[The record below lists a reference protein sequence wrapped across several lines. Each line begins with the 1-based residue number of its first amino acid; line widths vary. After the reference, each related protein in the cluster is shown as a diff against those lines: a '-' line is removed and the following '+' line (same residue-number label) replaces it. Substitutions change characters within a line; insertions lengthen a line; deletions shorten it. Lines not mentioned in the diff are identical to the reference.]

1 MTYFFSWMIKQL
13 FSRLPLKWIH
23 YLGHVFGIVFH
34 CVKPKISKVLA
45 ENLRQSLPILSS
57 ARTQHTTSL
66 AQAIRLNQ
74 SEAGKTMMESFAI
87 WASPPARVL
96 QWIVHVKNAHVIDEA
111 HQRKHGIIFITP
123 HLGAYEITS
132 IYYGTQYPITVLY
145 RRPRKEWLFNM
156 IVKGRAKGKI
166 KVAETNAAGVK
177 QLLSALKKGE
187 AVGILPDQIA
197 SRGQGEWADFFGRPA
212 YTMVLLSKLALKTN
226 ASIIMAVGER
236 LPNSQG
242 FTIHL
247 KKLTAGDVSTPQ
259 RLNRALEQEIKQ
271 WPLQYMWNYD
281 RFKALT

>member
-1 MTYFFSWMIKQL
+1 MTTFFSWMIKQL

-23 YLGHVFGIVFH
+23 YLGHVFGIFFH
-34 CVKPKISKVLA
+34 VLKPKISKVLA
-45 ENLRQSLPILSS
+45 ENIRLALTALPNT
-57 ARTQHTTSL
+57 RMQHTTSL

-74 SEAGKTMMESFAI
+74 SETGKTMMESFAI

-96 QWIVHVKNAHVIDEA
+96 QWIVHVQNAHVIDEA
-111 HQRKHGIIFITP
+111 HQRKQGIIFITP

-166 KVAETNAAGVK
+166 KVAEANAAGVK

-259 RLNRALEQEIKQ
+259 RLNRVLEQEIKQ
-271 WPLQYMWNYD
+271 LPLQYMWNYD
-281 RFKALT
+281 RFKALI